1 MNETNVTD
9 NFSAGISMVYPP
21 AALIWKIFCP
31 ILIMVGTI
39 SNTLTL
45 IVFSRPNMR
54 SNNTVFYMI
63 ILAIGDLLVLTVG
76 LSRTWIKYTFDYDI
90 RSYSEFVCK
99 GHSYF
104 VHLLLHFTTYT
115 LVAVTIDRCVCV
127 CSPFKSKRMSTF
139 RNARFTMPAIGI
151 FLLITHTFFIVGFK
165 LEDKNG
171 ETVCMESENIDWKT
185 WSYFDIILFCFIP
198 FTIMIVCDICIT
210 RKIATSDKRVSK
222 YGMKSDNGSSEKHAQ
237 RKRHTNELSK
247 TRENKGFDMGADSSK
262 ADSNLSLST
271 DNKRSEKGGYSPQ
284 TDNSLSMSTDNKSSE
299 NGADSSKTD
308 NSVSM
313 STYNKRSDNGADSSK
328 TGNSLSMSTD
338 NKSSE
343 NGADSSKTDNSLS
356 MSTDNKRCSK
366 TESKT
371 TAFSTKA
378 STTST
383 TRSRTRPL
391 NLTAMLL
398 AISFAYLVLTIPIG
412 VRIVTKS
419 IIQSEETRQL
429 TWAIVNVL
437 RFTNNV
443 IHFFLYCLTGSKFR
457 GELLKICRCERN

>member
-1 MNETNVTD
+1 MFQNFTMNETNVTD

-21 AALIWKIFCP
+21 AALVWKIFCP
-31 ILIMVGTI
+31 ILIVVGTI

-63 ILAIGDLLVLTVG
+63 ILAVGDLLVLTVG

-151 FLLITHTFFIVGFK
+151 ILLITHTFFIVGFK
-165 LEDKNG
+165 LESKNG
-171 ETVCMESENIDWKT
+171 ERVCLESENIDWKI

-210 RKIATSDKRVSK
+210 RKIAASDKRVSK

-237 RKRHTNELSK
+237 RKRHTNELSM

-284 TDNSLSMSTDNKSSE
+284 TDNSLSMGTYNNISENGADFSKTENSVSMSTDNKSSE
-299 NGADSSKTD
+299 KDAESFKTD

-313 STYNKRSDNGADSSK
+313 ST
-328 TGNSLSMSTD
+328 
-338 NKSSE
+338 
-343 NGADSSKTDNSLS
+343 
-356 MSTDNKRCSK
+356 DNKRCSR
-366 TESKT
+366 TESKS
-371 TAFSTKA
+371 TAFSTEA

-457 GELLKICRCERN
+457 GELLKMCRCERN